1 MTTTNKLPE
10 QLTRYIL
17 VNTETGEW
25 FQQRFYDRVGDAK
38 SSYYHNS
45 PTIAQEDYKKNNRRK
60 VQYDEQSLWKIQK
73 ATYSLDYTED
83 V

>member
-17 VNTETGEW
+17 VDTETGEW
-25 FQQRFYDRVGDAK
+25 FQQRFYENVTSVKTSFSQNCRYLVP
-38 SSYYHNS
+38 SR
-45 PTIAQEDYKKNNRRK
+45 PRRCS
-60 VQYDEQSLWKIQK
+60 VRYDDQSLWKIQK
-73 ATYSLDYTED
+73 VTYNLEYTED